1 MVWVWRRW
9 SRWNSPWIARSWT
22 LNQRSLGEYPGLDD
36 CAAYC
41 VHHAEIWCVAYETH
55 TKVRVVGV
63 EIGSRQ

>member
-1 MVWVWRRW
+1 M
-9 SRWNSPWIARSWT
+9 
-22 LNQRSLGEYPGLDD
+22 NQRSLGEYPGLDD